1 MNKNNEL
8 APKPHYFM
16 SAIGIY
22 ICYAILSMAQ
32 IIISQYS
39 SFFQNSWQTN
49 LHGVSTVISMMGIG
63 RLLTILFAG
72 FLSDRFGRKPI
83 LLVGM
88 SCTVIFFLGLILSRN
103 VVAAAVFSLFLG
115 FTNSFGDA
123 AAYPALSEAFP
134 EKSASMSSLVKA
146 AMSLAQFV
154 LPFIVAALPNAH
166 MTLWLLIIAIVV
178 DIVIVLFSRFAPQDK
193 QEKSSEKTSV
203 ADSELQEKNGAAM
216 PNMMIDG
223 LALII
228 LGFTISFTFYVYT
241 QYIPNFGISVL
252 GLSENVAKTLMSW
265 YAVFSLVSVFVTT
278 ILVTKIKPIL
288 LVIIYPLISLIFLV
302 ILVIKPSPLLAKITS
317 AVIGFFAAGGVW
329 QLGLAV
335 LTQYF
340 LTEKGRVTGYYSFAA
355 ALTYFVGPFVS
366 SFIINDTATS
376 VLKVFWLDIVFTA
389 IGVFLA
395 VFVEARNKKYHFFS

>member
-1 MNKNNEL
+1 
-8 APKPHYFM
+8 
-16 SAIGIY
+16 
-22 ICYAILSMAQ
+22 
-32 IIISQYS
+32 
-39 SFFQNSWQTN
+39 
-49 LHGVSTVISMMGIG
+49 
-63 RLLTILFAG
+63 
-72 FLSDRFGRKPI
+72 
-83 LLVGM
+83 
-88 SCTVIFFLGLILSRN
+88 
-103 VVAAAVFSLFLG
+103 
-115 FTNSFGDA
+115 
-123 AAYPALSEAFP
+123 
-134 EKSASMSSLVKA
+134 
-146 AMSLAQFV
+146 
-154 LPFIVAALPNAH
+154 
-166 MTLWLLIIAIVV
+166 
-178 DIVIVLFSRFAPQDK
+178 
-193 QEKSSEKTSV
+193 
-203 ADSELQEKNGAAM
+203 M

-340 LTEKGRVTGYYSFAA
+340 PTEKGRVTGYYSFAA